1 MGILLSSCEKKDN
14 SVIDPVLK
22 FPVIDTAGVSP
33 GVFDTNNVSMSV
45 FAHVVSE
52 DVPITKVSVRVL
64 NPASNEVNNI
74 ILSDAG
80 NGRYTGQVNFSMDC
94 RYIGTY
100 RVEFTALN
108 NQNLYSNAYPV
119 NMSVI
124 NSHNHHP
131 VISNLI
137 VYPGDFTIGVP
148 SNLVFLVNAS
158 DADGSCDIRDVHYF
172 GIKPNGIAVTEQG
185 LYDDGSCCSIGGFGT
200 SGDTTAND
208 GKYTRFFSGALPDQ
222 LGYYKYHI
230 IAIDGS
236 GDTSNI
242 LSDSIYV
249 HN

>member
-33 GVFDTNNVSMSV
+33 NVFDTSNVSMSV

-52 DVPITKVSVRVL
+52 DVSITKVSVRVL

-74 ILSDAG
+74 ILSDTG

-94 RYIGTY
+94 RYVGTY

-119 NMSVI
+119 NFNVI
-124 NSHNHHP
+124 NSHDTKP
-131 VISNLI
+131 VLAGLVAPDSLLRPQ
-137 VYPGDFTIGVP
+137 PGETTT
-148 SNLVFLVNAS
+148 VFLQVTAS
-158 DADGSCDIRDVHYF
+158 DPDGSCDINSVF
-172 GIKPNGIAVTEQG
+172 FNSFKPDGTPASGNPFSM
-185 LYDDGSCCSIGGFGT
+185 YDDGNSDHCDQVAGDNKFSLCIIINNQALLGNYQFKFNAKDN
-200 SGDTTAND
+200 SG
-208 GKYTRFFSGALPDQ
+208 L
-222 LGYYKYHI
+222 
-230 IAIDGS
+230 
-236 GDTSNI
+236 
-242 LSDSIYV
+242 LSDTLTHQIYV